1 MANSLPKVFHIFII
15 DNERNS
21 LFIDRKIDI
30 ENILKAFNVK
40 LSRKVENLGIPVIA
54 SHASNS
60 HVLLWSTNSVLIIE
74 SSVLESIQRKPI
86 VLSPVMI
93 ENYSIAYGTY
103 SYRVVKFLSFLY
115 PQFGLSVHPATSLS
129 PDYFDLLRVLLYP
142 LPLLLEIYSTRHCVQ
157 FSHSELLKNFV
168 FESYYSSED
177 TYLCLTC
184 EKVFPNSYVFHKHMA
199 E

>member
-40 LSRKVENLGIPVIA
+40 LSRKAENLGIPVIA
-54 SHASNS
+54 SRASNS

-74 SSVLESIQRKPI
+74 SSVLESMQRKPI
-86 VLSPVMI
+86 ILSPVMI
-93 ENYSIAYGTY
+93 ENYSIAYGTH

-115 PQFGLSVHPATSLS
+115 PQFGLSVHPATLLS

-142 LPLLLEIYSTRHCVQ
+142 LPLL
-157 FSHSELLKNFV
+157 
-168 FESYYSSED
+168 
-177 TYLCLTC
+177 
-184 EKVFPNSYVFHKHMA
+184 
-199 E
+199 